1 MVAIAGCSDT
11 QKSAESIGI
20 IGGDDGPTATWMT
33 TQLPWN
39 RFCNRYFLGCVIPAF
54 SITPGMTM
62 ENVATKLEQTLNT
75 HGANGNGPV
84 KVYYF
89 TAIDYI
95 PPLQQQTWTNVTVR
109 TLLTDIAKAD
119 PLRSHCLWDSEHRIV
134 SFLVPSELSE
144 AEWRE
149 LIRGMGET
157 VYAAHYEYAPFGA
170 VTATTNNTAFTAFNV
185 AESNPFRFSSEYTD
199 DALGLV
205 YYNYRHYIPS
215 IFRWT
220 VRDPKNETFA
230 LSLFVFV
237 NPRTAAEIGDWIPG
251 PGEPDHAF
259 NHGNDVPNYQQT
271 GNPSGAWGYGPSTK

>member
-1 MVAIAGCSDT
+1 MKKLMMSIGCAVMVAIAGCSDI

-39 RFCNRYFLGCVIPAF
+39 RFCNRDFLDCVIPAF

-95 PPLQQQTWTNVTVR
+95 SPLQQQTWTNVTVR

-119 PLRSHCLWDSEHRIV
+119 RLRPHCLWDNEHRIV
-134 SFLVPSELSE
+134 SFLVPTELSE
-144 AEWRE
+144 AEWRK
-149 LIRGMGET
+149 LIRGRGET
-157 VYAAHYEYAPFGA
+157 VYAPQ
-170 VTATTNNTAFTAFNV
+170 
-185 AESNPFRFSSEYTD
+185 
-199 DALGLV
+199 
-205 YYNYRHYIPS
+205 
-215 IFRWT
+215 
-220 VRDPKNETFA
+220 ET
-230 LSLFVFV
+230 
-237 NPRTAAEIGDWIPG
+237 R
-251 PGEPDHAF
+251 
-259 NHGNDVPNYQQT
+259 
-271 GNPSGAWGYGPSTK
+271 